1 MGTNTYN
8 LTSYYNKKTIISILQ
23 NIKCELL
30 NKIYVMLK
38 NYLTRYLCNF
48 LLLILGKY
56 FN

>member
-8 LTSYYNKKTIISILQ
+8 LISYYNKKTIISILQ